1 MLKKYLIWQW
11 YIILLQENLYGFML
25 NMFWFL
31 ICDIISLL
39 MAFYAGQK
47 LRNEVVM
54 TNRAVTKLYS
64 VISEGKYLYRQII
77 SISTISHK
85 NKSIYWIP
93 NKHQKSKTCHGY
105 KLQRDNWHKSRV
117 KSEQIGEK

>member
-64 VISEGKYLYRQII
+64 VISEGKYL
-77 SISTISHK
+77 
-85 NKSIYWIP
+85 
-93 NKHQKSKTCHGY
+93 
-105 KLQRDNWHKSRV
+105 
-117 KSEQIGEK
+117 